1 MMKEFYRSTII
12 QAQTKIRRERVLPK
26 GGEIVVRVG
35 QEVSPIQVVAR
46 TTMASD
52 FAILSAAEK
61 LGVAPNA
68 LGEYLRVEKGE
79 PVEAGAVLASRK
91 RLLGERQ
98 VVSPVDG
105 IFFDVVNGRIAIQP
119 TSDWLE
125 LRALVAGRVVSYIGD
140 RGVMIET
147 SGSLIQAA
155 WGSGREGAGR
165 LKLVLNAPNGVLTPD
180 QLSNDVTGQILVTGC
195 LNDLELFHRAE
206 DLGVRGLITGSATA
220 KLCRAS
226 QASPLPLIVTDG
238 IGIGG
243 MAPPIYE
250 LLQQA
255 DGRSVSLFGAY
266 NPQAGQRPE
275 IILPQAASL
284 GLDAAT
290 VEKTL
295 IPGQLVRIL
304 DAAQAGQVGTIKHIY
319 QRLQPTTI
327 GIKASGVDVELPD
340 GQILFVPTA
349 NLDVI
354 V

>member
-1 MMKEFYRSTII
+1 MKEFYRATII
-12 QAQTKIRRERVLPK
+12 QTQTKIRRDRILPK

-61 LGVAPNA
+61 LGVASDE

-79 PVEAGAVLASRK
+79 PVESGTVLASRK

-105 IFFDVVNGRIAIQP
+105 IFFDMVNGRIAIQP

-125 LRALVAGRVVSYIGD
+125 LRALVAGRIVSYIGN
-140 RGVMIET
+140 RGVTIET

-155 WGSGREGAGR
+155 WGSGNEGVGR
-165 LKLVLNAPNGVLTPD
+165 LKLVSNTADAMLTPD
-180 QLSNDVTGQILVTGC
+180 QLSVDVTGQVLAIGC
-195 LNDLELFHRAE
+195 LNNLELFHQAE
-206 DLGVRGLITGSATA
+206 DFGVRGLIVGSATA
-220 KLCRAS
+220 ELCRAGE
-226 QASPLPLIVTDG
+226 ASPVPLIVTDG
-238 IGIGG
+238 IGTGG
-243 MAPPIYE
+243 MSPPIFE

-255 DGRSVSLFGAY
+255 NGRSVSLFGAY
-266 NPQAGQRPE
+266 DARAGQRPE

-284 GLDAAT
+284 GLDATT
-290 VEKTL
+290 VKKTL
-295 IPGQLVRIL
+295 VPGQLVRIL
-304 DAAQAGQVGTIKHIY
+304 DAGQVGTITHIY
-319 QRLQPTTI
+319 HRLQSTTI
-327 GIKASGVDVELPD
+327 GIKTPGVDVKLSD
-340 GQILFVPTA
+340 GQIIFVPTA

>member
-1 MMKEFYRSTII
+1 MQEFYRSTTI
-12 QAQTKIRRERVLPK
+12 QTQTKIRRERILPK

-52 FAILSAAEK
+52 FAILAAAEK
-61 LGVAPNA
+61 LGILPNE
-68 LGEYLRVEKGE
+68 LQEYLRVEKGA
-79 PVEAGAVLASRK
+79 PVEAGAVVASRK

-105 IFFDVVNGRIAIQP
+105 IFFDMVNGRIAIQP

-140 RGVMIET
+140 RGVAIET

-155 WGSGREGAGR
+155 WGSGHEGAGR
-165 LKLVLNAPNGVLTPD
+165 LKMVLNAPDALFTPD
-180 QLSNDVTGQILVTGC
+180 HLDVEATGQVLAVGR
-195 LNDLELFHRAE
+195 LDDLELFHRAE
-206 DLGVRGLITGSATA
+206 DFGVRGLIVGSTTA
-220 KLCRAS
+220 ELCRAS
-226 QASPLPLIVTDG
+226 QQSLLPLIVTDG
-238 IGIGG
+238 IGTGG
-243 MAPPIYE
+243 MAPPIFQ
-250 LLQQA
+250 LLQKA
-255 DGRSVSLFGAY
+255 DGRSVSLFGAF
-266 NPQAGQRPE
+266 NARAGQRPE

-284 GLDAAT
+284 GFDANKVT
-290 VEKTL
+290 KTL
-295 IPGQLVRIL
+295 VPGQLVRL
-304 DAAQAGQVGTIKHIY
+304 LGEAQAGEVGTIKQIY

-327 GIKASGVDVELPD
+327 GIKAPGVDVELPS
-340 GQILFVPTA
+340 GQVLFVPTA